1 MLFRSILPYDQIDFE
16 MVMETL
22 AENGFLIKYQ
32 VDGEFFGWLPTFL
45 KHQQI
50 PFREAA
56 SKLPEYNENNA
67 IAVQL
72 HCNCSVI
79 AVQLH
84 CSDSEKSV
92 VEGKGK
98 GTGREQEGKGI
109 EAGQIEIVASD
120 KPKRPAAK
128 KTDDDLLEE
137 IRNNPAYQGID
148 LEVEIGKMQAWC
160 KVNNRLPTARRLINW
175 LNRIDRP
182 LQAATGQR
190 PAGPKTFDQIKMDNI
205 KQAMAEFA
213 GGDYDGPG
221 QTTVCLANGGNGRSI
236 QSGHEQGN
244 YGDIL
249 QAPD

>member
-1 MLFRSILPYDQIDFE
+1 M
-16 MVMETL
+16 
-22 AENGFLIKYQ
+22 
-32 VDGEFFGWLPTFL
+32 
-45 KHQQI
+45 
-50 PFREAA
+50 
-56 SKLPEYNENNA
+56 
-67 IAVQL
+67 
-72 HCNCSVI
+72 
-79 AVQLH
+79 
-84 CSDSEKSV
+84 

-182 LQAATGQR
+182 LQAISNQQ
-190 PAGPKTFDQIKMDNI
+190 AGPKTFEQIKMDNI
-205 KQAMAEFA
+205 KQAMIDFVR
-213 GGDYDGPG
+213 GDYD
-221 QTTVCLANGGNGRSI
+221 
-236 QSGHEQGN
+236 
-244 YGDIL
+244 
-249 QAPD
+249 